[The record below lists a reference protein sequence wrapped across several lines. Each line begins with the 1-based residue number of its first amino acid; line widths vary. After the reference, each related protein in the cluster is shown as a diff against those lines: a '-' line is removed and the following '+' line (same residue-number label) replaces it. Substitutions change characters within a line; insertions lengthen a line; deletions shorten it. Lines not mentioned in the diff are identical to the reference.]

1 MRWSRQDRG
10 IRRYERELVSPIERN
25 HALPSPS
32 PLGASTTPVSPT
44 VVPPSRESERQRLR
58 SLLRT
63 GLLDSPEEERF
74 NHLTREAQTRF
85 GVHTAIISFISE
97 DRQFLKSF
105 VGDLPRTI
113 PRDLALCD
121 TTIKQDG
128 LLLIPDMRVD
138 PRFSTHPFVV
148 GEPFARF
155 YAGIP
160 LRGPSGWFVGSLCLV
175 DTEPRHLCARERA
188 YLGTLADLAEI
199 EVNAGA

>member
-105 VGDLPRTI
+105 VGDLPRNI
-113 PRDLALCD
+113 PRELAFCN
-121 TTIKQDG
+121 TTIGQEET
-128 LLLIPDMRVD
+128 LVVPDMRTD
-138 PRFSTHPFVV
+138 ARFRSHPFVV
-148 GEPFARF
+148 QDPFVRF
-155 YAGIP
+155 YAGVP

-175 DTEPRHLCARERA
+175 GTSPRDLSAEERGHLRR
-188 YLGTLADLAEI
+188 LAALAEI
-199 EVNAGA
+199 EVNTGA

>member
-1 MRWSRQDRG
+1 MKISLPTSGTWSH
-10 IRRYERELVSPIERN
+10 PIERI
-25 HALPSPS
+25 HLLPFSPPPGAPVALDPSITLPSR
-32 PLGASTTPVSPT
+32 
-44 VVPPSRESERQRLR
+44 RESERQRLR
-58 SLLRT
+58 SLRRT
-63 GLLDSPEEERF
+63 GLLDSPQEERF
-74 NHLTREAQTRF
+74 DRLTRDAQSYF
-85 GVHTAIISFISE
+85 GVQTVIISFISE

-128 LLLIPDMRVD
+128 LLLIPDMRID